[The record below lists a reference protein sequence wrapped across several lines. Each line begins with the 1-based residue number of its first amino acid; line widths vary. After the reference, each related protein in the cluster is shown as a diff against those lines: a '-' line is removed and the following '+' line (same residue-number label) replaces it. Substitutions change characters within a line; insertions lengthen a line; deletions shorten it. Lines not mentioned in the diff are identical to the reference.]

1 VTPALPRYGRPATG
15 GRRIRAMSGDLD
27 PGGPAELA
35 SARLTSLGPA
45 SLGPA
50 SLGPASVG
58 PASPGPASLGLT
70 ESLAGR
76 ARWAAIV
83 VFAAVTA
90 AGAIW
95 LNPSAPVAVA
105 GAVVAVGGAVPLVLG
120 WRPVLLYAAIATAG
134 IAMLGHGMS
143 SNLGWFGV
151 CLLTGWCVL
160 AGSRREALA
169 YWAGTMLLFAAEWLW
184 IQPDPGWGAWLAGVT
199 LATAFSLLIR
209 HDRDLLRR
217 LRQAQAG
224 LAEQARAQERNRIA
238 RELHDVIGHTLTVS
252 LLHVQ
257 SARLAVEH
265 DPADAGH
272 ALAEAER
279 LGRECL
285 AEVRTA
291 VGMLRED
298 DAADR
303 TAPLPGAGGLPAL
316 VEQFRSAGADVTLTV
331 EGDVAGLPATTGLA
345 VYRIAQEALTNA
357 AKHAPGVPT
366 EVRLRVSAG
375 EVTLTADSRAVPSKG
390 ASAGAGPGLGVISMR
405 ERAES
410 VGGSCEA
417 GPGGRGWL
425 VRARLPLTGGA
436 P

>member
-1 VTPALPRYGRPATG
+1 V
-15 GRRIRAMSGDLD
+15 
-27 PGGPAELA
+27 
-35 SARLTSLGPA
+35 
-45 SLGPA
+45 
-50 SLGPASVG
+50 
-58 PASPGPASLGLT
+58 
-70 ESLAGR
+70 
-76 ARWAAIV
+76 
-83 VFAAVTA
+83 
-90 AGAIW
+90 
-95 LNPSAPVAVA
+95 
-105 GAVVAVGGAVPLVLG
+105 
-120 WRPVLLYAAIATAG
+120 
-134 IAMLGHGMS
+134 
-143 SNLGWFGV
+143 
-151 CLLTGWCVL
+151 
-160 AGSRREALA
+160 
-169 YWAGTMLLFAAEWLW
+169 
-184 IQPDPGWGAWLAGVT
+184 AGVT
-199 LATAFSLLIR
+199 LTAAFSLLIR
-209 HDRDLLRR
+209 HDRDLLRQ
-217 LRQAQAG
+217 LRRAQAG
-224 LAEQARAQERNRIA
+224 LAEQARVQERNRIA

-265 DPADAGH
+265 DPADAAR

-285 AEVRTA
+285 AEVRTT

-316 VEQFRSAGADVTLTV
+316 VEQYRSAGADVTLTV
-331 EGDVAGLPATTGLA
+331 EGDIAGLPATTGLA

-357 AKHAPGVPT
+357 AKHAPGAPT

-375 EVTLTADSRAVPSKG
+375 EVTLTADSRTVPVKG
-390 ASAGAGPGLGVISMR
+390 AIGSAGLGVLSMR

-425 VRARLPLTGGA
+425 VQARLPLNGGT

>member
-1 VTPALPRYGRPATG
+1 
-15 GRRIRAMSGDLD
+15 MSGDLE
-27 PGGPAELA
+27 PA
-35 SARLTSLGPA
+35 G
-45 SLGPA
+45 
-50 SLGPASVG
+50 SVDY
-58 PASPGPASLGLT
+58 
-70 ESLAGR
+70 LAGR
-76 ARWAAIV
+76 ARWAGIV
-83 VFAAVTA
+83 VFAAVTV
-90 AGAIW
+90 AGVIR
-95 LNPSAPVAVA
+95 LNPSAAAAVA
-105 GAVVAVGGAVPLVLG
+105 GAVVAVGAATLLVLG
-120 WRPVLLYAAIATAG
+120 WRPVLLYATVATAG
-134 IAMLGHGMS
+134 IAVLGNDMS
-143 SNLGWFGV
+143 SNIGWFTV
-151 CLLTGWCVL
+151 CLLAAWCVL
-160 AGSRREALA
+160 AGTRREGLA
-169 YWAGTMLLFAAEWLW
+169 YWAGAMLMFAAEWIWGL
-184 IQPDPGWGAWLAGVT
+184 PDPGWGAWMAGTT
-199 LATAFSLLIR
+199 LTVAFSLLIR

-238 RELHDVIGHTLTVS
+238 RELHDVIGHTLTIS

-285 AEVRTA
+285 AEVRTT

-316 VEQFRSAGADVTLTV
+316 VEQFRSAGADVTLAV

-357 AKHAPGVPT
+357 AKHAPGAPT
-366 EVRLRVSAG
+366 EVRLTVSPG
-375 EVTLTADSRAVPSKG
+375 EATLTADTRAVPARGPG
-390 ASAGAGPGLGVISMR
+390 ADAGPGLGMVSMR

-417 GPGGRGWL
+417 GPEDAAGWSARGSRWPGEHHDQGA
-425 VRARLPLTGGA
+425 ARR
-436 P
+436 

>member
-1 VTPALPRYGRPATG
+1 
-15 GRRIRAMSGDLD
+15 MSGDLD

-35 SARLTSLGPA
+35 SAGPA
-45 SLGPA
+45 PA
-50 SLGPASVG
+50 GL
-58 PASPGPASLGLT
+58 ASLGLT

-120 WRPVLLYAAIATAG
+120 WRPVLVYAAIATAG

-160 AGSRREALA
+160 AGGRREALA
-169 YWAGTMLLFAAEWLW
+169 YWAGTMFLFAAEWLW
-184 IQPDPGWGAWLAGVT
+184 VQPDPGWGAWLAGVT

-357 AKHAPGVPT
+357 AKHAPGAPT
-366 EVRLRVSAG
+366 EVRLRVCPG
-375 EVTLTADSRAVPSKG
+375 EATLTADTRAVPG
-390 ASAGAGPGLGVISMR
+390 RGPVADADPGLGVVSMR

-410 VGGSCEA
+410 VGGSCVA